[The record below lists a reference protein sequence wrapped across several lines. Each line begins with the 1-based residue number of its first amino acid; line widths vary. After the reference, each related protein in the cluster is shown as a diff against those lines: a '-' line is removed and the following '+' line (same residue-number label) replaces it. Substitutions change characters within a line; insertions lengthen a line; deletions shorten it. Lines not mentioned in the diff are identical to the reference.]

1 MSHEHPAD
9 IVNQLQSIDSIQ
21 QDLAD
26 TAAAVVDAAS
36 QSHPPQHAAQDQKSQ
51 STLLDNAEAM
61 ESILESAIPPAPG
74 SSSTTAASDAIGDN
88 NFTASG
94 PPPISDTVVAPSAA
108 DDEIGDVIVVGV
120 ETPTTTNDV
129 EAVANPVNNGDIP
142 IESTEQSSKQPP
154 EQSVEQSAEQSGEQ
168 PPEQPA
174 IETPQAPQPNPAAP
188 AASAIES
195 VPTTLEE
202 TQLEQIVQAPV
213 PTAHTEPPTP
223 VVDSKMEEK
232 PLVEHVAWAPPQGIH
247 SDVFLP
253 EGLTEYSPSVS
264 QNGELIR
271 SWRADPSNPTLLLSL
286 FNWAVQKTEVEDARA
301 WYRVLAVD
309 NPTAAQPLLA
319 LINLELALSNF
330 AEVEAIFASTLKGSA
345 GITTAA
351 DVSIWTAYLHY
362 IRRQNPLAEGSANA
376 ADVRSTITDA
386 YEFALRE
393 CGFDRE
399 SGDIWDEYIK
409 FVASGPATNQW
420 DTQAKND
427 NLRKIYQRAVCIPLN
442 NIEALWKSYDTFE
455 SSLNKLTAKKY
466 LAEKSP
472 AYMTART
479 ALRELRALSDPIPK
493 PILPP
498 YPTFTEQDRQIVSA
512 WKACLRWEEGNPLVI
527 ENHDVLQSRIGYALR
542 KCLGEMRHFAEL
554 WHYAA
559 SYYSKLGKQ
568 DEAAEILEAGVNACP
583 KSFLLT
589 FAYAE
594 LQEERKAFPTCHSL
608 YTTLISKLNPEVDEL
623 RQNVAREIEIAR
635 GPPIPGSEKAA
646 AAAAVGDSIDVD
658 GNDISDIQRLVEER
672 EQRGELV
679 AQRRGKDI
687 EELMVG
693 ISVVWIMYMRFARR
707 AEGIKAA
714 RGVFG
719 KARKSPH
726 LTWHV
731 FEASALMEYHTN
743 KDAAVAIRIFELGLK
758 QFSEDVD
765 YVIKYLQFLLSIN
778 DDNNA
783 RALFERSAVR
793 IMGNKARPLWDAWAR
808 YEYTYGDLSAVHK
821 LEARFSEVFPE
832 DAPLKRFAQRWSYNG
847 IDQIAI
853 RDLGF
858 NRARM
863 GVAVPPVP
871 AIAPALPPPTASIS
885 APIAVPAPV
894 QPPQESYK
902 RSAPEDIP
910 PRRPSSAEF
919 SRSPKR
925 HRAQSPPRRYAERD
939 DRPPPGRYRD
949 SLPPVKAPSS
959 IPPPHLGAGPAYATP
974 PSGAYGGDKDRS
986 GLEKPLAWFMAQ
998 LPNARSFDGP
1008 VFRPDDIMKLF
1019 GGLSLPGA
1027 GMPPAPPP
1035 ISRGPAPTPMQ
1046 SRGYYEPERDRRY
1059 GGHRSGRY

>member
-1 MSHEHPAD
+1 MSEENPTD
-9 IVNQLQSIDSIQ
+9 IVHQLQSIDSIE

-36 QSHPPQHAAQDQKSQ
+36 QSHPSQHAAQDQKFL
-51 STLLDNAEAM
+51 STQLDNAEAI
-61 ESILESAIPPAPG
+61 ESALESAIPPAPG
-74 SSSTTAASDAIGDN
+74 SSSTAGASDAIGDN
-88 NFTASG
+88 SFTTSG
-94 PPPISDTVVAPSAA
+94 PAPFPDTVVAPSAA
-108 DDEIGDVIVVGV
+108 NDEIGDVIVVEN
-120 ETPTTTNDV
+120 ETPTTTNVV
-129 EAVANPVNNGDIP
+129 EAVVNPENDGNIP
-142 IESTEQSSKQPP
+142 IESTEQSSEQPEEQP
-154 EQSVEQSAEQSGEQ
+154 TEQSTEQ
-168 PPEQPA
+168 PTGQLIEQPA
-174 IETPQAPQPNPAAP
+174 VEIPLAPQSTPAAP
-188 AASAIES
+188 TTFVVENVS
-195 VPTTLEE
+195 TTLEE
-202 TQLEQIVQAPV
+202 DQPEQIVQTPV
-213 PTAHTEPPTP
+213 PIAHTEAPMP
-223 VVDSKMEEK
+223 V
-232 PLVEHVAWAPPQGIH
+232 
-247 SDVFLP
+247 
-253 EGLTEYSPSVS
+253 GLTEYSPSVS
-264 QNGELIR
+264 QNGELIK

-309 NPTAAQPLLA
+309 NPTATQPLLA

-362 IRRQNPLAEGSANA
+362 IRRQNPLTEGSANA
-376 ADVRSTITDA
+376 ADVRSTITEA

-399 SGDIWDEYIK
+399 SGDIWDEYLK
-409 FVASGPATNQW
+409 FVATGPATNQW
-420 DTQAKND
+420 ETQAKND

-442 NIEALWKSYDTFE
+442 NIEALWKSYDNFE
-455 SSLNKLTAKKY
+455 SSFNKLTAKKY

-498 YPTFTEQDRQIVSA
+498 YPTFTEQDRQIVGA
-512 WKACLRWEEGNPLVI
+512 WKAYLRWEEGNPLVI
-527 ENHDVLQSRIGYALR
+527 ENHTMLQSRIGYALR

-554 WHYAA
+554 WHYVA

-568 DEAAEILEAGVNACP
+568 DQAAEILEAGVNACP

-589 FAYAE
+589 FANAE

-623 RQNVAREIEIAR
+623 RQNVAREVEIAR

-646 AAAAVGDSIDVD
+646 TAAAVGDSIDVD

-679 AQRRGKDI
+679 AQRRGKDV
-687 EELMVG
+687 EELMIG

-793 IMGNKARPLWDAWAR
+793 ITGDKARPLWDAWAR

-863 GVAVPPVP
+863 GVPVLP
-871 AIAPALPPPTASIS
+871 ASTIAPTLPPPTASITDPVV
-885 APIAVPAPV
+885 APVPV

-902 RSAPEDIP
+902 RPAPEDIT
-910 PRRPSSAEF
+910 PRQPSSTEF

-939 DRPPPGRYRD
+939 DRPPAGRYRD

-959 IPPPHLGAGPAYATP
+959 IPPAHLGAGSTFATP
-974 PSGAYGGDKDRS
+974 PSGGYGGDKDRS

-1008 VFRPDDIMKLF
+1008 IFRPDDIMKLF

-1027 GMPPAPPP
+1027 GMLPAPP
-1035 ISRGPAPTPMQ
+1035 ISRGPAQPPMQ

-1059 GGHRSGRY
+1059 GGNRSGRY